1 MNLPPSLA
9 RYLAACYAPPMPL
22 DSPPPTAFDLASR
35 PGFLI
40 RRLHQIH
47 VALFIEEC
55 AAFEVTPVQYSLMT
69 VLHARPGLEQARLG
83 EETGVDRATLANVVG
98 RLERRGLVRRRPS
111 GRDRR
116 VRLVSLTPAGA
127 ALLIQMEEPARRAH
141 TRTLAALPPDA
152 RHAFTHAL
160 AHLVEA
166 GNSSGRAPLRLG

>member
-1 MNLPPSLA
+1 
-9 RYLAACYAPPMPL
+9 MPL
-22 DSPPPTAFDLASR
+22 DSPAPTVFDLASR

-55 AAFEVTPVQYSLMT
+55 AAFEVTPVQFSLMT
-69 VLHARPGLEQARLG
+69 VLQAHPGLEQARLG
-83 EETGVDRATLANVVG
+83 EEAGVDRATLANVVG

-111 GRDRR
+111 GTDRR
-116 VRLVSLTPAGA
+116 VRLVSLTPGGA

-141 TRTLAALPPDA
+141 ARTLAALPPDA

-160 AHLVEA
+160 ACLVEA